1 MIRLTKTWQEQKLK
15 MTVKQIQWI
24 EHTTLEDLCEIM
36 KYSKVLPFSR
46 MLFFNFV
53 GVVVPEGGVRN
64 RRGTF
69 LC

>member
-1 MIRLTKTWQEQKLK
+1 

-24 EHTTLEDLCEIM
+24 EHTTLEDLGEIM
-36 KYSKVLPFSR
+36 RYSKVLPFNR

-53 GVVVPEGGVRN
+53 GVVVPEGGTRN